1 MSENASV
8 TITRQSGYQ
17 FLVDFG
23 ETLPQLLADEPAP
36 LGQGTGPAP
45 DHMLLAAVA
54 NCLSASLLF
63 SLQKFKQDPGTLV
76 ATATRGGTRSTP
88 MAPERRASSRS
99 RLRPC
104 PGIFSTLKPRS
115 ANPRRTAP
123 ATVKVARRAS
133 GADRSAMRSI
143 TVSDHMAGLV
153 EGAKPSRNQAS
164 ARPVHWASAQSTSPM
179 ATSTVARKSG
189 SSIL

>member
-23 ETLPQLLADEPAP
+23 AAIPQLLADEPVP
-36 LGQGTGPAP
+36 LGQGAGPAP

-76 ATATRGGTRSTP
+76 ATATPQMGRN
-88 MAPERRASSRS
+88 ENK
-99 RLRPC
+99 RLRML
-104 PGIFSTLKPRS
+104 GID
-115 ANPRRTAP
+115 
-123 ATVKVARRAS
+123 VKLALGQAA
-133 GADRSAMRSI
+133 GDIEHLDRVLAQFEEFC
-143 TVSDHMAGLV
+143 TVSMSVRQGIAIHVQVQDGI
-153 EGAKPSRNQAS
+153 GA
-164 ARPVHWASAQSTSPM
+164 
-179 ATSTVARKSG
+179 
-189 SSIL
+189 ILKT

>member
-1 MSENASV
+1 MSDNASV

-23 ETLPQLLADEPAP
+23 NSLPTLLADEPAP

-76 ATATRGGTRSTP
+76 ATASAVVGRN
-88 MAPERRASSRS
+88 AEK
-99 RLRPC
+99 RLR
-104 PGIFSTLKPRS
+104 IE
-115 ANPRRTAP
+115 AIN
-123 ATVKVARRAS
+123 VKLELGQAA
-133 GADRSAMRSI
+133 ADIEHLERVLDQFEAFC
-143 TVSDHMAGLV
+143 TVSMSVREGIAINVQVQDGAGVLLK
-153 EGAKPSRNQAS
+153 GQ
-164 ARPVHWASAQSTSPM
+164 
-179 ATSTVARKSG
+179 
-189 SSIL
+189 